1 MIWVI
6 AISRL
11 VRSPIPDS
19 SSHYIGPQKWTALL
33 IDAQSQLISSFIT
46 AISFGWN
53 TNTRQPCSPL
63 AAYLNI
69 NTGRVV
75 RSPAPRP
82 PFDLF
87 YFFSKNL
94 FFRIKSD
101 RQRSS
106 IQLARTAGRKVHART
121 NFLFFFPL
129 GHQIENA
136 WPIVSR
142 MKYSAKMERF
152 FRLHSDELR
161 LFFYFYSQK
170 KKKKKWQPLRFWAPI
185 SNSRRKYR
193 AISLSWTQE
202 IPTNT
207 KRRRCKTSGDL
218 SEAEEP

>member
-1 MIWVI
+1 MKAAHSFVFVRLGLLRWAAVIIINFHSLISDNHALTRLCLIKTKMIMIWVI

-69 NTGRVV
+69 NKGRVV

-87 YFFSKNL
+87 YFFYKKNL
-94 FFRIKSD
+94 FCRIKSD

-121 NFLFFFPL
+121 NFLFF
-129 GHQIENA
+129 
-136 WPIVSR
+136 SR
-142 MKYSAKMERF
+142 SATKSKMHGQSFQEWNIAQKWKDFSDFIRMSCAF
-152 FRLHSDELR
+152 F
-161 LFFYFYSQK
+161 LF
-170 KKKKKWQPLRFWAPI
+170 L
-185 SNSRRKYR
+185 
-193 AISLSWTQE
+193 
-202 IPTNT
+202 
-207 KRRRCKTSGDL
+207 
-218 SEAEEP
+218 